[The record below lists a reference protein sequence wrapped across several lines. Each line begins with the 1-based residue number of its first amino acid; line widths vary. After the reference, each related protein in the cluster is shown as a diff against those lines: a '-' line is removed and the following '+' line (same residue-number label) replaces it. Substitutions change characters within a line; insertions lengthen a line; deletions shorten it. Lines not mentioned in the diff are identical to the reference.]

1 MIHRSGIDRMIRA
14 ILSDPSCY
22 VFILGDIGESVVR
35 SHKHFERVIHESDT
49 TIAGQYA
56 RAAKI
61 LEPLKDRIR
70 LVLSGNH
77 DRRTDEVL
85 NPVLEVFCKDLGLT
99 DAYGTEQA
107 KVIIRSDSGKVRYRI
122 WCQHGRESISSTAE
136 DPVRRHSN
144 RILQLK
150 RQLNRPGH
158 GDCLVLVQGH
168 THWLAVQEPIE
179 TLSLYGD
186 RHLHTL
192 YRKRVDPRASYIDET
207 LRWYVSTGS
216 FLKKS
221 VPEGLKAASG
231 ERVYVS
237 SYAEYFP
244 PNELG
249 YALLSAEGGVPV
261 AIRKVIA

>member
-1 MIHRSGIDRMIRA
+1 MMQA
-14 ILSDPSCY
+14 VLSDPSCY
-22 VFILGDIGESVVR
+22 VFILGDIGESVTR
-35 SHKHFERVIHESDT
+35 THKHFERYIHASGPS
-49 TIAGQYA
+49 IASQY
-56 RAAKI
+56 REAAKV
-61 LEPLKDRIR
+61 LKPLKDRIR
-70 LVLSGNH
+70 LVLTGNH
-77 DRRTDEVL
+77 DKRVDEVL
-85 NPVLEVFCKDLGLT
+85 NPVLEVFCEDLGLT
-99 DAYGTEQA
+99 AAYGTEQA
-107 KVIIRSDSGKVRYRI
+107 KVIVRSTGGKVRYRT

-158 GDCLVLVQGH
+158 GDCLVLAQGH

-179 TLSLYGD
+179 TLSLFGD
-186 RHLHTL
+186 KQLHTL
-192 YRKRVDPRASYIDET
+192 YRKKVDPRASYIDET

-221 VPEGLKAASG
+221 IPEGLRVGNG

-249 YALLSAEGGVPV
+249 YALLSAENGVPV
-261 AIRKVIA
+261 SIRKVIA